1 MKRMSEQVFKTKIE
15 IGCTLEENGKVL
27 TKT

>member
-1 MKRMSEQVFKTKIE
+1 MKRMSEEVFKAKIE
-15 IGCTLEENGKVL
+15 IGCTLEENGKLL